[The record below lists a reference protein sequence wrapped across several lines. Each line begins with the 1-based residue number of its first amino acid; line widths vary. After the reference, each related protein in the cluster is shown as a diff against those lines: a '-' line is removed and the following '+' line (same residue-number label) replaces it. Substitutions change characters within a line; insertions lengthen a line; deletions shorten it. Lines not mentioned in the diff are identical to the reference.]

1 MAKGQG
7 VMIAKATSTLATNA
21 TKGELKGTKVTNK
34 KEKNKIKNHKKAP
47 SQWPPLSLLFL
58 TVTNKLI

>member
-7 VMIAKATSTLATNA
+7 VMIAKATRTLATNA

-34 KEKNKIKNHKKAP
+34 KEKIKIKNHKKAP
-47 SQWPPLSLLFL
+47 SQWPPLSLLF
-58 TVTNKLI
+58 